1 MRLYLPSCIK
11 MPVLLFLLLIPL
23 VYKACESVLLRLT
36 DVYWKP
42 IMCHVERWTPVQPH
56 EVILIGDSE
65 N

>member
-1 MRLYLPSCIK
+1 

-23 VYKACESVLLRLT
+23 VYKACESVLLSLT
-36 DVYWKP
+36 DIYWKP
-42 IMCHVERWTPVQPH
+42 IMCRVEGWTPVQLH